1 MKWTDI
7 TQKLPN
13 LSKQLE
19 NIKSLRKKSTNSK
32 KIILKTLQQPLQ
44 YWEMGLPTYEIQM
57 SQKAQPIVNHVNIT
71 QEIPKLVPATEKS

>member
-44 YWEMGLPTYEIQM
+44 YWEMGPPIYQIQV
-57 SQKAQPIVNHVNIT
+57 SQKAPPMTKHTKIT
-71 QEIPKLVPATEKS
+71 QKS